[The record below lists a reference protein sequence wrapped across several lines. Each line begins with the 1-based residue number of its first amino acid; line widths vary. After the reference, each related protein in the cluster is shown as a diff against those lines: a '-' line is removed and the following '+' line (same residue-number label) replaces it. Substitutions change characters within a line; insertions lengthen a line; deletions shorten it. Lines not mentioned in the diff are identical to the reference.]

1 MATNLENKIGR
12 IQTNVANALA
22 ALAEMGAS
30 VPVGANSDDLE
41 TLIKT
46 IPSGGGGGV
55 KISSAEVTPSANSLT
70 ITFEGLPEEPKI
82 FVVQA
87 AANITLGSTRFITGI
102 VYDGE
107 KTCGACGYTSGS
119 FMSSS
124 GTSAYSETAYTW
136 TYADG
141 TLTITANS
149 ANSGGNFKSGT
160 KYTLTY
166 ATGTTSSGG
175 GENSGGITPSG
186 TLEITENGTYDVTNY
201 ASAEVNVSAGA
212 AEPELEEIT
221 ITANGEYLPTGDG
234 FSKVTVNVPST
245 STGLPD
251 TITAGNTPV
260 LADWEGSTV
269 SDTTETDTGLGVSV
283 PKAGTWRFKVIAS
296 KSSSYGTGTSNP
308 EVYIYRNN
316 SKTKTQALDSS
327 VGNVIDFDVACTA
340 GDTIKVYAKAVKST
354 YSTTSVV
361 ATALI
366 ACVNM

>member
-70 ITFEGLPEEPKI
+70 ITFEGLTEEPKM

-87 AANITLGSTRFITGI
+87 AANITLASTRFITSV

-107 KTCGACGYTSGS
+107 KTYGACGYTSGS

-149 ANSGGNFKSGT
+149 ASSGGNFKSGT
-160 KYTLTY
+160 KYVLAY
-166 ATGTTSSGG
+166 ATGTAASGG
-175 GENSGGITPSG
+175 GESGGITPSG

-201 ASAEVNVSAGA
+201 ASAEVNVSAEA

-251 TITAGNTPV
+251 TITAGDTPV
-260 LADWEGSTV
+260 LADWKGSTV
-269 SDTTETDTGLGVSV
+269 SGTTETATGLSVSV

-340 GDTIKVYAKAVKST
+340 GDTIKVYAKAVKSN